1 MSWSFRRQLFI
12 IFLLLLVFS
21 GVVFAYVAPIIFR
34 APTCSD
40 MKQNGNESGVDCGGD
55 CVNLCTSD
63 VKKPTVLWY
72 RSFLISDDVYNAI
85 AYIENQNSAAI
96 TAMPYEFRLYDTKGT
111 YITRVD
117 GTAMIPP
124 SGRYAIIET
133 GIKVGNAIVGTT
145 TFDFGTPKVPWVR
158 IPSNISSLR
167 VGTSDIS
174 LNTSS
179 STQRLLVTVNNKSP
193 IVPLKNLQVAAI
205 LYDKSDNAVSISKT
219 YIHELP
225 AGWNLPIYFTWP
237 RPFANPVVR
246 YEIIPMIDVFST
258 GAIK

>member
-12 IFLLLLVFS
+12 ILLLCLVFA
-21 GVVFAYVAPIIFR
+21 GVVFAYVAPIIFQ

-40 MKQNGNESGVDCGGD
+40 HKQNGTETGVDCGGG

-63 VKKPTVLWY
+63 VKKPTILWY
-72 RSFLISDDVYNAI
+72 RSFLISDDVYNAV

-133 GIKVGNAIVGTT
+133 GIKTGTAIVGTT
-145 TFDFGTPKVPWVR
+145 TFEWKTPTVSWQHIAP
-158 IPSNISSLR
+158 NISSLR
-167 VGTSDIS
+167 IGTSDIS

-193 IVPLKNLQVAAI
+193 IIPLKNVQVAAI
-205 LYDKSDNAVSISKT
+205 LYDKDDNAVSVSKT
-219 YIHELP
+219 YIHELT
-225 AGWNLPIYFTWP
+225 AGGNLPIYFTWP

-246 YEIIPMIDVFST
+246 YEIIPIIDVFST